1 MISDNYLYCTP
12 VQKLPN
18 QNRYVTLSGAKSL
31 GQQDEDSVLEPAK
44 PSPSSPMGEKL
55 CAPQTKH
62 GLGNSTTP
70 SYRKEANTMPSPFGE
85 GQTDTPINRHNQGEV
100 ALHPQSHFGA

>member
-1 MISDNYLYCTP
+1 
-12 VQKLPN
+12 
-18 QNRYVTLSGAKSL
+18 
-31 GQQDEDSVLEPAK
+31 
-44 PSPSSPMGEKL
+44 MGEKL

-85 GQTDTPINRHNQGEV
+85 GQTDTPINRHNRGEV
-100 ALHPQSHFGA
+100 PGRLDLFITPFISN